1 MVVDAYFSTQKELD
15 STQNLHARPK
25 VPKKRKKHKTK
36 QNDHSIERMQTE
48 QGPRNDLSSSDES
61 QRKQYMLTQGS
72 DRGIKLKSRLD
83 KSNNDFAT
91 DEEQNSFHGS
101 GKGGILRSDRLDK
114 MINIKQDYFENY
126 NIEKE
131 NSKDLKGQSSIFKF
145 LPQKS
150 RYDFSSNLKG
160 QNPTNDLSMTSV
172 GQNLRAIQD
181 ERTRQRYRAEVSGKR
196 QYTNTLQGN
205 LTNNI
210 QSDIYS

>member
-1 MVVDAYFSTQKELD
+1 M
-15 STQNLHARPK
+15 
-25 VPKKRKKHKTK
+25 
-36 QNDHSIERMQTE
+36 
-48 QGPRNDLSSSDES
+48 
-61 QRKQYMLTQGS
+61 
-72 DRGIKLKSRLD
+72 
-83 KSNNDFAT
+83 
-91 DEEQNSFHGS
+91 
-101 GKGGILRSDRLDK
+101 LRSDRLDK

-131 NSKDLKGQSSIFKF
+131 NSKDLKGQSSVFKF

-150 RYDFSSNLKG
+150 RYDFSSNLQG

-210 QSDIYS
+210 QSHIYSEEPETPEFPKSVLGSAEFLHFNHGQPKRRNESYLTQ